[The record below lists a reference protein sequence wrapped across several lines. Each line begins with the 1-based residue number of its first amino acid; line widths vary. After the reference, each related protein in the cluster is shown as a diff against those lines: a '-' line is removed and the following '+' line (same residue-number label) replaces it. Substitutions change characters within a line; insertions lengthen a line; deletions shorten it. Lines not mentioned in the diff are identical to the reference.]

1 MAQEPRH
8 APASSHFFFLRF
20 VALFVGVALS
30 IKKSSSFLPSLI
42 AAFNHLGVAPRP
54 AQVSPSG
61 PRYFAATFV
70 PFNLLP
76 RTLRATFPPSDATEL
91 PSAANC
97 RSRVE

>member
-42 AAFNHLGVAPRP
+42 AATSQRGLAPRP
-54 AQVSPSG
+54 AQVSPSR
-61 PRYFAATFV
+61 PRYLGATFI
-70 PFNLLP
+70 PFKECRP
-76 RTLRATFPPSDATEL
+76 PRATLPPNDATEL
-91 PSAANC
+91 PSASNC
-97 RSRVE
+97 FSRVD